1 MSTRPNAVASGT
13 KEPGFAPDANDIS
26 SPRTGYPPTASCP
39 SSLSSSKI
47 AARTGVEPVFPT
59 ATARAMAEESKD
71 EPVNPPGRE
80 YWDHVEALAAHVR
93 PKLVDV
99 VSR

>member
-1 MSTRPNAVASGT
+1 
-13 KEPGFAPDANDIS
+13 
-26 SPRTGYPPTASCP
+26 
-39 SSLSSSKI
+39 
-47 AARTGVEPVFPT
+47 
-59 ATARAMAEESKD
+59 MAEESKD